1 MEWSSR
7 VREEDGEK
15 VGGVGGKRRQRVERE
30 TLEGRGG
37 KRAVLW
43 GGRRFAHIRWQER
56 RRQGIAM
63 AGKRER
69 KAERDEVGR

>member
-1 MEWSSR
+1 MGWSSR

-43 GGRRFAHIRWQER
+43 GVGDSRISDGRR
-56 RRQGIAM
+56 G
-63 AGKRER
+63 G
-69 KAERDEVGR
+69 GRA